1 MVSVLMKK
9 LAIAAVAGAVMVS
22 ASGCS
27 LVSSGKR
34 IIRVSHAQ
42 SETHPEHLGM
52 LAFKEY
58 VEEHLGD
65 KYEVQIFP
73 NPIVW
78 ENYANVWKQSKIQT
92 YFGNS
97 LMISVISVLGIM
109 FLSICN
115 GYALRFSACL
125 TFLTPRKCTG
135 L

>member
-27 LVSSGKR
+27 LVSSGKW

-73 NPIVW
+73 NEILGSAQKAIELTQTGAIDFVIAGT
-78 ENYANVWKQSKIQT
+78 ANLETFADVQH
-92 YFGNS
+92 
-97 LMISVISVLGIM
+97 
-109 FLSICN
+109 
-115 GYALRFSACL
+115 ALPF
-125 TFLTPRKCTG
+125 
-135 L
+135 